1 MGKSQEEFLTGK
13 RYSSEEQ
20 TQLKNQVQAS
30 GQSGSQGGAAGA
42 TPDGVLHRS
51 FTAIGHTFVGGHVL

>member
-1 MGKSQEEFLTGK
+1 MTGK

-20 TQLKNQVQAS
+20 TQLKNQAQAS

-51 FTAIGHTFVGGHVL
+51 FTATGHTFVGGHVL